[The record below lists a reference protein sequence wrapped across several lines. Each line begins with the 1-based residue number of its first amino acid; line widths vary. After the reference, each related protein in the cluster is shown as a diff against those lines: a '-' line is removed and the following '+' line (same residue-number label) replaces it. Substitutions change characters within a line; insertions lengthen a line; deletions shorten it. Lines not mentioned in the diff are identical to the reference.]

1 MRLSSILI
9 ACFSGVLNVPHFAF
23 ATDGDEA
30 NGNQEVLESWQK
42 QSGQS
47 ATLVNNSNG
56 STLEWHGQ
64 VTEDLYTVDTS
75 NDSDEFALSGLQEG
89 TFSLTTLQGDLRSTT
104 EAGDINY
111 IQGGVSLT
119 RDRAKQTLYSSQM
132 TNLQFGRAGQ
142 GYQISGGDIV
152 ADFSRIG
159 SNLGLRGVYSAKQL
173 NATTLYG
180 FAGVVSDSWES
191 LFNRHTLT
199 NQPARSRYLRDAV
212 GGKIDYKLNESWNVF
227 GTAQTYSDRRSSLAN
242 ALAIG
247 QASQSGSTGTVG
259 LGYRTLQSN
268 FSVEVGT
275 SRNGVDTAAA
285 GDTLT
290 DKALLVDMG
299 YAWQTLNL
307 HAGYHN
313 IGLNYTS
320 LAQNVVPGIRE
331 SFVGGDWFITPNLSY
346 SNDIRRS
353 EMRTVNFFDQNDT
366 LNLVDTLVNRLNYNV
381 TALPG
386 LNIGLQDMRNWGKVE
401 ANTSRNNMTQLNIFY
416 STQHYSSGLTLSNAR
431 QRTNTNPLSN
441 STTDGVQVTLG
452 RQILPGELIAFP
464 SISGGIQFNGGYQQ
478 QRIANNTE
486 TTSGTQGVSVN
497 VQSVKLGQLMFS
509 IMNVDTRQPT
519 AKAVLN
525 TKVVNLDWT
534 KVISDALAFRAYIRN
549 NFINHGDRLQTFDEK
564 IVGAQLDYQW

>member
-1 MRLSSILI
+1 MRPSSILI
-9 ACFSGVLNVPHFAF
+9 ACFSGVLNLPFLAF
-23 ATDGDEA
+23 ADDAIEA
-30 NGNQEVLESWQK
+30 NSNQEVLESWQK

-47 ATLVNNSNG
+47 ATIVNNSNG
-56 STLEWHGQ
+56 PTLEWHGQ
-64 VTEDLYTVDTS
+64 VTENLYNVDTS
-75 NDSDEFALSGLQEG
+75 NGPDDFALSGLQEG
-89 TFSLTTLQGDLRSTT
+89 NFSLTNLQGDLRSIT
-104 EAGDINY
+104 EAGDTTY
-111 IQGGVSLT
+111 IQGGASVT

-173 NATTLYG
+173 NAMTFYG
-180 FAGVVSDSWES
+180 FAGVISDSWES
-191 LFNRHTLT
+191 LFNRSTLT
-199 NQPARSRYLRDAV
+199 NQPPRSRYLRDAAGAKV
-212 GGKIDYKLNESWNVF
+212 DYKLDESWNAF
-227 GTAQTYSDRRSSLAN
+227 GTAQTYSDRQSSLAT

-247 QASQSGSTGTVG
+247 QVAQNGSTGTVG
-259 LGYRTLQSN
+259 LGYKTLQSN
-268 FSVEVGT
+268 FSVEVGA
-275 SRNGVDTAAA
+275 SKNGVGTVG
-285 GDTLT
+285 GDTFT
-290 DKALLVDMG
+290 DKAFLVDMG
-299 YAWQTLNL
+299 YAWQTLSV

-313 IGLNYTS
+313 IGLRYTS

-331 SFVGGDWFITPNLSY
+331 SFVGGDWFITPSLSY

-353 EMRTVNFFDQNDT
+353 EMRTVNFFDGNDT
-366 LNLVDTLVNRLNYNV
+366 LNSVDTLVNRLNYNV

-401 ANTSRNNMTQLNIFY
+401 ANTSRNNMTQLNVFY
-416 STQHYSSGLTLSNAR
+416 STQHYSGGVSLSNAR

-441 STTDGVQVTLG
+441 SVTDGVQLTLG

-497 VQSVKLGQLMFS
+497 MQSVKLGQLMFS
-509 IMNVDTRQPT
+509 IMNIDTRQPT
-519 AKAVLN
+519 AKSVLN
-525 TKVVNLDWT
+525 TKIVNLDWT
-534 KVISDALAFRAYIRN
+534 KVISDALAFKAYIRN
-549 NFINHGDRLQTFDEK
+549 NFINHGDQLQTIDEK